1 MQGASAK
8 GWASVPGM
16 GGTRGERESAAIT
29 TKSRND
35 RRESVAETNFST
47 SCAPPSQEARLSRT
61 HEEPGWTQSPC
72 AAPQERAPQPY
83 ACLIPR
89 GWNFRVPADW
99 CAAPNMT
106 RCTGKHAGGRAAS
119 SRYFFA
125 PMASTTAGSD
135 GASKRRWATRCGATG
150 SGAACAKF

>member
-1 MQGASAK
+1 MRE
-8 GWASVPGM
+8 ASVKRRADVTGCA
-16 GGTRGERESAAIT
+16 GARRAEDHRCRR
-29 TKSRND
+29 KLLNN

-83 ACLIPR
+83 ACLIRR
-89 GWNFRVPADW
+89 GRNCRASAGW
-99 CAAPNMT
+99 CAALSMM
-106 RCTGKHAGGRAAS
+106 RCTGKAGGGRAAS

-135 GASKRRWATRCGATG
+135 GASKRRWAMRCVATG
-150 SGAACAKF
+150 SGAAYEKF